1 MQCPYCS
8 SPELKVLD
16 SRDVEETNSVRRRR
30 ECEKCG
36 KRFTTYERVEEVE
49 LWVVKK
55 NGTRQRFDRNKLK
68 GGIEK
73 SCEKTHVPHEKI
85 EQVVDEVET
94 DLRAREK
101 TEVKSKEVGELVMEK
116 LKSVDEVAY
125 IRFASVYRSFAD
137 VSSFKK
143 ELEKLLKKK

>member
-1 MQCPYCS
+1 M
-8 SPELKVLD
+8 KVLD

-36 KRFTTYERVEEVE
+36 KRFTTYERVEEAEV
-49 LWVVKK
+49 WVVKK
-55 NGTRQRFDRNKLK
+55 NGTRQRFDRNKLRT
-68 GGIEK
+68 GIEK
-73 SCEKTHVPHEKI
+73 SCEKTSVPHEKI
-85 EQVVDEVET
+85 EQIVEEVERE
-94 DLRAREK
+94 LRAKEK
-101 TEVKSKEVGELVMEK
+101 TEVKSKEIGELVMGK
-116 LKSVDEVAY
+116 LAGIDKVAY